1 MEIWIDKQ
9 AALKGSLHF
18 CRKEKGTMKRMI
30 LWLIAVMI
38 SFCYSI
44 NVFAVGEGNVD
55 GGGGGMGSGT
65 SSNMWI
71 PGEDG
76 VRVTVVSAVDNS
88 QVSGSFDISNKVMT
102 RVVYNFGLHSKLQY
116 RAGLG
121 LAPQAGNY
129 AVVKPTIQIPKI
141 VPSSSGGASIAEI
154 KRYFCSEYIA
164 VLIANQTG
172 IEYEKLINGNYKVLI
187 EPIAYFLFNSNY
199 FAMTATEAALYDQ
212 ILSGGLRAKMVSL
225 THKNLPLSMFLER
238 PDLGYAAWNGTTTQK
253 VSNDTIINYLGL
265 GVVKYTE
272 DEIYTGTDIGTPVGE
287 RLLTYT
293 YRTDTDVITS
303 ISINADR
310 EYNPDNPLTARFVV
324 GMQNYIVRNIVIP
337 ENESQLVWIKWHTP
351 NTPQNISIR
360 VTVGGRIQNI
370 IAKVEELNESE
381 PPDPKAN
388 ERNDTFSTPAIP
400 SEAQTPTLSW
410 GVWSAAWHK
419 YWVWSADWEWTG
431 SRWVDNGQ
439 WVDNG
444 WYDFTFN
451 RYSASIKPGTKVPTA
466 AGLTMKSGYGFST
479 EITATTDTDAPVNAF
494 TQAQTGTMKFPEFEY
509 QTYFRV
515 FDRDISVYQTL
526 FRFRENR
533 YSTFKSRT
541 HFTPIWYP
549 DGTYTVF
556 SKIYDAWTPAGMLSL
571 NNTPSLSISGNMF
584 SDWHIAPKNIQQTK
598 E

>member
-1 MEIWIDKQ
+1 
-9 AALKGSLHF
+9 
-18 CRKEKGTMKRMI
+18 MKRMI
-30 LWLIAVMI
+30 LWLIAVMLCL
-38 SFCYSI
+38 CYSVT
-44 NVFAVGEGNVD
+44 VFAVGEGNVD

-65 SSNMWI
+65 SSNKWI

-76 VRVTVVSAVDNS
+76 VRVTVVSAADNT

-102 RVVYNFGLHSKLQY
+102 RAVYNFGLHSKLQY

-121 LAPQAGNY
+121 LAAQAGNY

-164 VLIANQTG
+164 MLVANQTG
-172 IEYEKLINGNYKVLI
+172 IEYEKLINGNYKLLI
-187 EPIAYFLFNSNY
+187 EPIAYFLFNGNY

-272 DEIYTGTDIGTPVGE
+272 DEIYTGEDIGTPFGSGV
-287 RLLTYT
+287 LTYE
-293 YRTDTDVITS
+293 YRTDTDVITA
-303 ISINADR
+303 ISVNADR
-310 EYNPDNPLTARFVV
+310 EYNPDNPLTARFIV
-324 GMQNYIVRNIVIP
+324 GTQNYIVKNIVIP
-337 ENESQLVWIKWHTP
+337 EDESQLVWIKWHTP
-351 NTPQNISIR
+351 STPQNITIR
-360 VTVGGRIQNI
+360 VSVGGKIKNI
-370 IAKVEELNESE
+370 IAKVEELVESE

-388 ERNDTFSTPAIP
+388 ERNDTFSLPP
-400 SEAQTPTLSW
+400 VLQEEQTPVLSW
-410 GVWSAAWHK
+410 GVWSAAWHE
-419 YWVWSADWEWTG
+419 YWVWESNWEWTG
-431 SRWVDNGQ
+431 TRWADNGQ

-451 RYSASIKPGTKVPTA
+451 RYSARLNIAQSIKPGAKVPTA
-466 AGLTMKSGYGFST
+466 TGAVMKSGYGFET
-479 EITATTDTDAPVNAF
+479 EIIAATDTNAPANAF

-509 QTYFRV
+509 KTYFRV
-515 FDRDISVYQTL
+515 LDRNISAYKTE
-526 FRFRENR
+526 FRFKKNR
-533 YSTFKSRT
+533 YSTFESRT

-549 DGTYTVF
+549 DGAYTVF
-556 SKIYDAWTPAGMLSL
+556 AKIYDAWTPAGMLSA
-571 NNTPSLSISGNMF
+571 NSTPGLSISGNMF
-584 SDWHIAPKNIQQTK
+584 SDWHIAPKNIQ
-598 E
+598 